1 MRADPLSR
9 KLCITGHTPADT
21 LEICYFQ
28 NSGVCSRRRMAA
40 PAAGAIGYRAQNT
53 AIFRGEDSGFFKI
66 NTGIRAPL
74 SIEYPTELREELPK
88 ALDAIAE
95 YLLCNCPALPMPLVI
110 SMN

>member
-1 MRADPLSR
+1 MRAVPLSR

-21 LEICYFQ
+21 LEVCYFQ
-28 NSGVCSRRRMAA
+28 NNRVCSRRRTAA
-40 PAAGAIGYRAQNT
+40 PGASAVGYRSQST

-66 NTGIRAPL
+66 NTGMRAPL
-74 SIEYPTELREELPK
+74 SIEFPIELRRRLPK